1 MFAVKV
7 LNIGDVKNQASGAAD
22 TTDVLA
28 VCFCLLLKNVRKE
41 ERAC

>member
-7 LNIGDVKNQASGAAD
+7 LNICDLKNQASGAAD
-22 TTDVLA
+22 TADVLA

-41 ERAC
+41 ERTC